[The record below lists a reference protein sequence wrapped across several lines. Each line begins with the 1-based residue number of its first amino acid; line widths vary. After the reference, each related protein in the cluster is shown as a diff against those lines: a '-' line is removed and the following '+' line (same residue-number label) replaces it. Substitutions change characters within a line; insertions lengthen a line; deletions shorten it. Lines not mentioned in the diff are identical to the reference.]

1 MEKPNVNNLNGV
13 PNFGH
18 GFELTD
24 TNETSPMEV
33 TETVPTVIEEPSIDE
48 VEEDGETEVKVKKKK
63 K

>member
-18 GFELTD
+18 GFD
-24 TNETSPMEV
+24 DVVEV
-33 TETVPTVIEEPSIDE
+33 IEEETVPIETEEPSIDE
-48 VEEDGETEVKVKKKK
+48 VEEDDETEDKSKKKK